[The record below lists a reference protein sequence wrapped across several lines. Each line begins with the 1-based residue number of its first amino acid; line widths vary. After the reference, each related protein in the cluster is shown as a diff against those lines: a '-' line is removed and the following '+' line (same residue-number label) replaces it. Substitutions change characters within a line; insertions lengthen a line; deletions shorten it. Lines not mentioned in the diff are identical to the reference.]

1 VVRCHDHLAQE
12 IILLEHQV
20 HHVLDKDQVALRND
34 LVLLRKDLVLLRN
47 DLVALRNDLVA
58 LRNDRVNVPAVQEW
72 LVHDQV
78 QCVQVL
84 QRDQINDHKVIV
96 HFVMVNNM
104 ADNVLVARHLHI
116 VHKVHHRVEDQ
127 VVVVLAVKAENHN
140 NVVAQV
146 AHLENRMAK
155 NERI

>member
-1 VVRCHDHLAQE
+1 
-12 IILLEHQV
+12 
-20 HHVLDKDQVALRND
+20 
-34 LVLLRKDLVLLRN
+34 
-47 DLVALRNDLVA
+47 
-58 LRNDRVNVPAVQEW
+58 
-72 LVHDQV
+72 
-78 QCVQVL
+78 
-84 QRDQINDHKVIV
+84 
-96 HFVMVNNM
+96 MVNNM